1 MIHEDRA
8 RVYSEDYADVLVE
21 YSGDFSVFDDLED
34 ATINIINFL
43 YAVVHIPIGEL
54 NDLYVLEGDR
64 YSLPILYGVIS
75 EQSLEASG
83 VTALRA
89 IPAFDLR
96 GQGTLIGI
104 IDTGIDYTNPIFQH
118 ADGTTRIAAIWDQT
132 IVSDD
137 MPQGFM
143 YGTEY
148 TREQI
153 NAALQADDPL
163 SIVPSMDTDG
173 HGTLVAGIAG
183 GNEVP
188 EYNFAGVAPD
198 AEFVV
203 VKLKPAKQYLR
214 DYYFIKEDAVAFQT
228 TDILLALQYLLFKTE
243 VLLRPMSLCVS
254 VGNSFGGH
262 DEWGLIVNLF
272 SLVATRQGFVVSC
285 AAGNE
290 GTGRRHYEG
299 RANPELGYDTVE
311 LNVGEEES
319 ERGLSMEIWGTSPS
333 TYTIDILTPTGEY
346 VPRIYT
352 SRSISRIITFIFDET
367 IIYLEYIMIN
377 KTNGDQFIFLRF
389 DKPTAGIWRFNVY
402 ETGNLYMG
410 YNIWLQKE
418 GFISEGTYFL
428 ASNPYT
434 TILSVGNG
442 IIPITVTAYNV
453 EDDSL
458 YVNASRGNTRT
469 GTLKPDFAAPG
480 VDVIGPTL
488 QQGFAGFT
496 GSSVAAAHTAGIA
509 ALILEWGIVRSNLPG
524 ISTTEVKK
532 LLIRGARRDPN
543 IIYPNR
549 DWGYGIVDVFNVFD
563 SLRTQFIV

>member
-1 MIHEDRA
+1 MIFEDRK
-8 RVYSEDYADVLVE
+8 RIYSEDYADILIA
-21 YSGDFSVFDDLED
+21 YNGDFSVFEEFED

-43 YAVVHIPIGEL
+43 YAVVHVPIEQFTNLFIMERGYYSIP
-54 NDLYVLEGDR
+54 R
-64 YSLPILYGVIS
+64 LYGLIS

-83 VTALRA
+83 VTSMRG
-89 IPAFDLR
+89 IPALNLR

-104 IDTGIDYTNPIFQH
+104 IDTGIDYANPIFQY
-118 ADGTTRIAAIWDQT
+118 ADGTTRIVAIWDQT
-132 IVSDD
+132 IISDD
-137 MPQGFM
+137 MPLNFS

-153 NAALQADDPL
+153 NEALRSDDPL

-188 EYNFAGVAPD
+188 EMDFAGVAPD

-214 DYYFIKEDAVAFQT
+214 DFYLIKEDAVAFQT
-228 TDILLALQYLLFKTE
+228 TDILFAIQYLLYKSD
-243 VLLRPMSLCVS
+243 LLLSPMSICVS
-254 VGNSFGGH
+254 IGSNFSGH
-262 DEWGLIVNLF
+262 DEWGIPVNFF
-272 SLVATRQGFVVSC
+272 SLAATRNGIVVSC

-290 GTGRRHYEG
+290 GAGRRHYEG
-299 RANPELGYDTVE
+299 RNNPDKEYDTVE

-319 ERGLSMEIWGTSPS
+319 RSGFSMEIWGNTPS
-333 TYTIDILTPTGEY
+333 IYSIDILTPTGEY

-352 SRSISRIITFIFDET
+352 GRSISRVITFIFDET
-367 IIYLEYIMIN
+367 TIYIEYIMVEQ
-377 KTNGDQFIFLRF
+377 TSGDQLILLRF
-389 DKPTAGIWRFNVY
+389 DRPTEGIWRFNVY

-410 YNIWLQKE
+410 FNIWLQKG

-434 TILSVGNG
+434 TILSIGNG
-442 IIPITVTAYNV
+442 IIPITVTAYNT
-453 EDDSL
+453 EDESL
-458 YVNASRGNTRT
+458 YLNASRGNTRT
-469 GTLKPDFAAPG
+469 GVLKPDIAAPG
-480 VDVIGPTL
+480 VDVLGPTL
-488 QQGFAGFT
+488 QHDFAGFT
-496 GSSVAAAHTAGIA
+496 GTSVAAAHTAGIA
-509 ALILEWGIVRSNLPG
+509 ALILEWGIVRNNLPG

-532 LLIRGARRDPN
+532 LLIRGARRDNN
-543 IIYPNR
+543 IVYPNR
-549 DWGYGIVDVFNVFD
+549 DWGYGILDIFNVFD

>member
-1 MIHEDRA
+1 MIFEDRK
-8 RVYSEDYADVLVE
+8 RIYSEDYADILIA
-21 YSGDFSVFDDLED
+21 YNGNFSVFEEFED

-43 YAVVHIPIGEL
+43 YAVVHVPIEQFTNLFIMERGYYSIP
-54 NDLYVLEGDR
+54 R
-64 YSLPILYGVIS
+64 LYGLIS

-83 VTALRA
+83 VTSMRG
-89 IPAFDLR
+89 IPALNLR

-104 IDTGIDYTNPIFQH
+104 IDTGIDYANPIFQY
-118 ADGTTRIAAIWDQT
+118 ADGTTRIVAIWDQT
-132 IVSDD
+132 IISDD
-137 MPQGFM
+137 MPLNFS

-153 NAALQADDPL
+153 NEALRSDDPL

-188 EYNFAGVAPD
+188 EMDFAGVAPD

-214 DYYFIKEDAVAFQT
+214 DFFYIREDVVAFQS
-228 TDILLALQYLLFKTE
+228 TDVMFALRYLLYKSDT
-243 VLLRPMSLCVS
+243 LLSPMSICVS
-254 VGNSFGGH
+254 IGSNFSGH
-262 DEWGLIVNLF
+262 DEWGIPVSLF
-272 SLVATRQGFVVSC
+272 SLEATRNGIVVSC

-290 GTGRRHYEG
+290 GAGRRHYEG
-299 RANPELGYDTVE
+299 RNSSGNEFETVE

-319 ERGLSMEIWGTSPS
+319 RSGFSMEIWGNSPS
-333 TYTIDILTPTGEY
+333 IYSIDILTPTGEY

-352 SRSISRIITFIFDET
+352 GRDISRIITFIFDET
-367 IIYLEYIMIN
+367 TIYIEYIMVEQ
-377 KTNGDQFIFLRF
+377 TSGDQLILLRF
-389 DKPTAGIWRFNVY
+389 DRPTEGIWRFNVY

-410 YNIWLQKE
+410 FNIWLQKG

-434 TILSVGNG
+434 TILSIGNG
-442 IIPITVTAYNV
+442 IIPITVTAYNT
-453 EDDSL
+453 EDESL
-458 YVNASRGNTRT
+458 YLNASRGNTRT
-469 GTLKPDFAAPG
+469 GVLKPDIAAPG
-480 VDVIGPTL
+480 VDVLGPTL
-488 QQGFAGFT
+488 QHDFAGFT
-496 GSSVAAAHTAGIA
+496 GTSVAAAHTAGIA
-509 ALILEWGIVRSNLPG
+509 ALILEWGIVRNNLPG

-532 LLIRGARRDPN
+532 LLIRGARRDNN
-543 IIYPNR
+543 IVYPNR
-549 DWGYGIVDVFNVFD
+549 DWGYGILDIFNVFD